1 MLYSDTN
8 IVRSLYD
15 VQLIFRWALGSAIL
29 VMLAFMSYLTA
40 TFVIEAMAAANAVVQ
55 WKRYVILFFNDVP

>member
-1 MLYSDTN
+1 MCTFELLPYN
-8 IVRSLYD
+8 KYNLN
-15 VQLIFRWALGSAIL
+15 FRWALGSAIL

-55 WKRYVILFFNDVP
+55 WKR

>member
-1 MLYSDTN
+1 MSVFQVVLVNLNKSK
-8 IVRSLYD
+8 I
-15 VQLIFRWALGSAIL
+15 LISEFRWALGSAIL

-55 WKRYVILFFNDVP
+55 WKR